1 MEGGEDKCN
10 VMYHLPGFPPM
21 LSAHSHPLQSTHLL
35 GLRLKLRMP
44 FTCRP
49 SVAAVASSAQ
59 PSHTPPAFTLRM
71 SMLFV
76 HPSIHLLHLPVLSG
90 VLPSTDV
97 ELMDWMEDRLRHN
110 TQVGAGT
117 QRERSGKQGVG
128 DQM

>member
-21 LSAHSHPLQSTHLL
+21 LSTHSHPLPSTHLL

-59 PSHTPPAFTLRM
+59 PSHVCHSPLPIPFVYLCSLFIPPST
-71 SMLFV
+71 SCI
-76 HPSIHLLHLPVLSG
+76 SPVLSG
-90 VLPSTDV
+90 VLPNTDV

-117 QRERSGKQGVG
+117 QRERSR
-128 DQM
+128 